1 MADRHDIRLE
11 HLDGAVLLVTLNRP
25 EVRNALSTRLLG
37 EVAGALEE
45 AKQNPDV
52 RAVVLTG
59 GAGVFAAGAD
69 LQEIARHTAV
79 SILDDPRVDYWSII
93 RQFPKPLIAAVNG
106 WCLGGGNE
114 LAMHADIIIAG
125 EHARFGQPEINLG
138 IIPGAGGTQRLT
150 HAVGKSFAMRMVLTG
165 EPIDARTA
173 LAQGLVAEVT
183 PRELTIERAV
193 ELARSIAAKPPLAT
207 RLAKEAVIKASEL
220 PLAEGLGHERRA
232 FCLLFASEDKKEGVT
247 AFLEKRRP
255 RFQGI

>member
-1 MADRHDIRLE
+1 
-11 HLDGAVLLVTLNRP
+11 
-25 EVRNALSTRLLG
+25 
-37 EVAGALEE
+37 
-45 AKQNPDV
+45 
-52 RAVVLTG
+52 
-59 GAGVFAAGAD
+59 
-69 LQEIARHTAV
+69 
-79 SILDDPRVDYWSII
+79 
-93 RQFPKPLIAAVNG
+93 VNG

-193 ELARSIAAKPPLAT
+193 ELARSLAAKPPLAI